1 MDNASSFGFARR
13 LSKARNQTDRELG
26 QAQRRNNERP
36 KRHWRALKEWKMKW
50 RTWSTWLIE
59 ERPDDQE

>member
-13 LSKARNQTDRELG
+13 LSKARNRTDRELG

-36 KRHWRALKEWKMKW
+36 KRHWRALKEWKMKVENVVDVAD
-50 RTWSTWLIE
+50 RGAS
-59 ERPDDQE
+59 R